1 MILTDAD
8 ILNVIV
14 KRPNKKIIEA
24 AATYSAKL
32 MMHIKGVNL
41 DNYIEKINSFEKQD
55 IINIRKK
62 YAVSNKHLFSRINR
76 PKDKVFSAKGGSV
89 FYNIGDT
96 ASTALTDMMSNIV
109 FGYTIKQWLK
119 VFWLPAVGYDP
130 MGLVFIEVGPLG
142 NAYPTYKS
150 IADIYEYQPNGR
162 NLEYV
167 VFKIDEK
174 VSKAIQAG
182 LGTQGAVYR
191 VVDDLFDKIVQVS
204 GGTLTTVDTYPNYFG
219 KVPASLI
226 SNIYDPIRG
235 FWISDQDDVVEL
247 ADQYLREGSVKNIF
261 KNYFGYPQAWEYAA
275 ECPECQGIGM
285 LEGQTCSYCKGT
297 KIKSRSDPSETLRIP
312 VPQSKEDP
320 VLAPNV
326 KGYITPDIEGWDKM
340 TEELEM
346 VECMMFHTLWG
357 AKQVDPDGKAET
369 ATGKYIDAQPVM
381 ERLCEYSDGAEMM
394 ETFIT
399 DLVGMKLIGKGYKG
413 ASITYGK
420 RYLIETPDEL
430 WKKYQD
436 ARDNGAPTAILDD
449 LLNDYLQSRYS
460 ANAMELQK
468 QLRFIAVEPS
478 PHITITEMGLFP
490 EFPPDIM
497 LRKIYFQEWKWTKTD
512 QEIIGGTIE
521 ALQEEFDTYC
531 QEQQDERDQK
541 MLDKQQAAM
550 EAAAAAGG
558 GNEDDPADP
567 KDPKKPVPGKKAPK
581 KQPS

>member
-1 MILTDAD
+1 MVLSDAD
-8 ILNVIV
+8 ILEIII

-24 AATYSAKL
+24 ATAYTAKL
-32 MMHIKGVNL
+32 MMHIKGVDL
-41 DNYIEKINSFEKQD
+41 DTYIEKINSFEKQD

-89 FYNIGDT
+89 FYNVGDT
-96 ASTALTDMMSNIV
+96 ATKFLTDYMGNIV
-109 FGYTIKQWLK
+109 YGYTIKQWLK

-130 MGLVFIEVGPLG
+130 MGMIFIEVGPLG

-150 IADIYEYQPNGR
+150 VKDVFEYQPNGR
-162 NLEYV
+162 NLDYV
-167 VFKIDEK
+167 IFKIDPRISEA
-174 VSKAIQAG
+174 VEDGA
-182 LGTQGAVYR
+182 GTQASLYR
-191 VVDDLFDKIVQVS
+191 VVDDLFDKIVSVS
-204 GGTLTTVDTYPNYFG
+204 GNQMTTIQNETYPNYFG
-219 KVPASLI
+219 KVPATLI
-226 SNIYDPIRG
+226 SNNFDPLRG

-261 KNYFGYPQAWEYAA
+261 KNYFGFPQAWEYAA
-275 ECPECQGIGM
+275 DCPECQGTGV
-285 LEGQTCSYCKGT
+285 LEGEKCSYCKGT
-297 KIKSRSDPSETLRIP
+297 KVKSRTDPSETLRIP
-312 VPQSKEDP
+312 VPQTKEDP

-340 TEELEM
+340 NEEQEM
-346 VECMMFHTLWG
+346 LECMMYHTLWG

-381 ERLCEYSDGAEMM
+381 ERLCEYSDATEMM

-399 DLVGMKLIGKGYKG
+399 DLVGMKMVGKTYKG

-436 ARDNGAPTAILDD
+436 ARDSGAPTAILDD

-468 QLRFIAVEPS
+468 QLKFVAVEPS

-490 EFPPDIM
+490 QFPPDIM
-497 LRKIYFQEWKWTKTD
+497 LKKIYFQEWKWTKTD
-512 QEIIGGTIE
+512 QQIIGGTIE
-521 ALQEEFDTYC
+521 ALQADFDAFC
-531 QEQQDERDQK
+531 QKLQDDRDAK
-541 MLDKQQAAM
+541 ALEKQQQAM
-550 EAAAAAGG
+550 AAAAAAGG
-558 GNEDDPADP
+558 NNEGDDENDP
-567 KDPKKPVPGKKAPK
+567 KPGSGKKSAK
-581 KQPS
+581 KEAA